1 MQRIS
6 ARRAYLEVILVW
18 ALFFAASVVAGAET
32 LAGRYPAPSGSWA
45 VFGPA
50 AISELASATLALLAV
65 VLLSARRGV
74 TPRYL
79 GYGPPRKPDGRP
91 AHAQA
96 LRLAVWAIGALLL
109 GGVITSLLAT
119 GQLNQPTH
127 QGPAYLVYATSASIA
142 AGIIEESVVLAFLVT
157 TLRQAGRPLL
167 EIVAVAVVLRCS
179 YHDYYGPG
187 VIGIAIWAAL
197 FVWIYLRGGSILP
210 LIVVHFLWD
219 FTIFLGQQWRVVIA
233 LRGVTFLLLLPL
245 AATVSWLV
253 EVVSRHSAAGPPGYG
268 SYPLS
273 GPYGP
278 PGPYGMPAGPYGAPG
293 PGWQGPGPG
302 WPGPGPGWPGP
313 GPGAGPLPGPGWP
326 DPGPSGPSG
335 PGPSGPPGS
344 GPDGTP
350 RPAAPPAP
358 EPPPGA

>member
-1 MQRIS
+1 LAGRDLGGDSENTAGQPQPEPWAFSGAPAGSWPRPVGRPAGRHWWSIQPPPVARQIS

-50 AISELASATLALLAV
+50 AISELASATLALLVV

-74 TPRYL
+74 TPRFL
-79 GYGPPRKPDGRP
+79 GFGPPRKPDGRP

-96 LRLAVWAIGALLL
+96 FRLAVWAIGALLL
-109 GGVITSLLAT
+109 GGFITSLLAT
-119 GQLNQPTH
+119 GQLNQPAH
-127 QGPAYLVYATSASIA
+127 QGLAYLVYATAASIA

-157 TLRQAGRPLL
+157 TLRQAGRPVL
-167 EIVAVAVVLRCS
+167 EILVVAVVLRCS

-219 FTIFLGQQWRVVIA
+219 FTIFLGQQWRVVVA
-233 LRGVTFLLLLPL
+233 LRSLSFLVLLPL
-245 AATVSWLV
+245 VAMISWLI
-253 EVVSRHSAAGPPGYG
+253 EVVSRRSAAGPPGYG
-268 SYPLS
+268 PYPLS
-273 GPYGP
+273 GMPYGHL
-278 PGPYGMPAGPYGAPG
+278 GPYGMPESGAP
-293 PGWQGPGPG
+293 
-302 WPGPGPGWPGP
+302 
-313 GPGAGPLPGPGWP
+313 L
-326 DPGPSGPSG
+326 
-335 PGPSGPPGS
+335 
-344 GPDGTP
+344 
-350 RPAAPPAP
+350 PAAPPTS
-358 EPPPGA
+358 ESPPGA